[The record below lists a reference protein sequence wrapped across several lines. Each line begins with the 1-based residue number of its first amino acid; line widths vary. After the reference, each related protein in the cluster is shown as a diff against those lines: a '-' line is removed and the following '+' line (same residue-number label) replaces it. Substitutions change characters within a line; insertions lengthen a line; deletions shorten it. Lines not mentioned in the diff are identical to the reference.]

1 MLLKDSSKL
10 TALEG
15 IHELHDRMKEI
26 IQTENA
32 KRKKVKKKKKPPKTP
47 SKSCG
52 TIVNSITY
60 M

>member
-32 KRKKVKKKKKPPKTP
+32 KRKKVKKKKKTTQNTIQELWDN
-47 SKSCG
+47 SK
-52 TIVNSITY
+52 
-60 M
+60 